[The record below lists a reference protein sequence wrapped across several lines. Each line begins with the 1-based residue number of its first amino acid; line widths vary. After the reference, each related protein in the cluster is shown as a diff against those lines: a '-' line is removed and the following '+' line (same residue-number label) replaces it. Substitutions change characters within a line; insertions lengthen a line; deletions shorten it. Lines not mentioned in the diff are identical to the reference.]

1 MSLSALD
8 SESQLLL
15 PRNIGALP
23 SQVVLA
29 IQVAE
34 GVFPTHAAPSPLSLP
49 PDCGNSFITNYV
61 GSTEPEVVLGYV
73 CSSENTS
80 LFYYRASGEVETSP
94 DLTYFIGL
102 GEKC

>member
-1 MSLSALD
+1 MTAFEDQCALISGESALD

-29 IQVAE
+29 VQVAE
-34 GVFPTHAAPSPLSLP
+34 GVFPTHVASSLP
-49 PDCGNSFITNYV
+49 PHPPVCGNSFITNYV

-73 CSSENTS
+73 YSSENTS
-80 LFYYRASGEVETSP
+80 LFYY
-94 DLTYFIGL
+94 
-102 GEKC
+102 